1 MKERLTNNL
10 FIKLISVCI
19 ALLVWIL
26 VVNLSNPLKTKSVS
40 DIPLEVLNDDVLTN
54 AGLTYEIEGKKTISV
69 SVLVRTLDF
78 NKIQKSDFRAYVDL
92 KDLWSV
98 TGTVPVRIEVVN
110 NRNLMEG
117 NPDSSTD
124 VVHVVTEPIQEKAFT
139 IKVNP
144 VGELSDV
151 YAMGATTLNPSVVKV
166 KGPESMV
173 GMISSVGIEIDLD
186 GKEGDFSGKAR
197 TAMYDANGHE
207 LTFGSKVTMDTEE
220 VEFEQVILRIKELAL
235 NFEVTGEVADG
246 YRFTGISSPYKSVPV
261 AGFKSVL
268 AELTSLHIT
277 DAELNL
283 DGLTADKKV
292 SIDLNKFLPSA
303 SLSLAGMESSIISVT
318 LNVERLV
325 SQDFMLAASQISM
338 VGKDRSYTYEL
349 DEEQIEVTI
358 QGLKEDLEKLNLE
371 QFQASLDV
379 SEMTEGSYQGVLD
392 FNLEDSF
399 LIQSYSPFMVTVKAK
414 YLSPGQAQTVSS
426 TKAAETEE
434 TDENEE
440 SESKEETQESKPES

>member
-19 ALLVWIL
+19 ALLIWIM
-26 VVNLSNPLKTKSVS
+26 VVNLSNPLKTKSVT
-40 DIPLEVLNDDVLTN
+40 DIPLEVLNDKVLTD
-54 AGLTYEIEGKKTISV
+54 AGLTYEIEGKKTVSV
-69 SVLVRTLDF
+69 SVVVRTLDF

-98 TGTVPVRIEVVN
+98 TGTVPVRIEVVSN
-110 NRNLMEG
+110 KNLMEG
-117 NPDSSTD
+117 TPVSNTD
-124 VVHVVTEPIQEKAFT
+124 VVHVVTEPIQEKAFSVR
-139 IKVNP
+139 VNS
-144 VGELSDV
+144 VGALSDG
-151 YAMGATTLNPSVVKV
+151 YAMGTTTLSPSVVKV

-173 GMISSVGIEIDLD
+173 GMISSVGIEINLD

-207 LTFGSKVTMDTEE
+207 LDFGSKVTINTEE

-283 DGLTADKKV
+283 DGLTGDKKV

-303 SLSLAGMESSIISVT
+303 SLSLAGMESSVISVT

-325 SQDFMLAASQISM
+325 SQDFMLDTSNISM
-338 VGKDRSYTYEL
+338 VGKDHSCTYEI
-349 DEEQIEVTI
+349 DEEQIEVTV
-358 QGLKEDLEKLNLE
+358 QGLKEDLEKLEPE
-371 QFQASLDV
+371 QLQAFIDV
-379 SEMTEGSYQGVLD
+379 SELAEGSHQGSLD

-399 LIQSYSPFMVTVKAK
+399 MIQSYSPFIVTVKAR
-414 YLSPGQAQTVSS
+414 YSSPGQAQTVSG
-426 TKAAETEE
+426 TEAEE
-434 TDENEE
+434 TSQAE
-440 SESKEETQESKPES
+440 SEEETKESETKS